1 MGGSGPVPN
10 RLPHD
15 FLEISTMGAMS
26 LEGITYLE

>member
-1 MGGSGPVPN
+1 VAPIGHNPN

-15 FLEISTMGAMS
+15 FEEKSCLGVMC